1 MTKRTPDFGYPTSL
15 ADANDPVQLSRSGP
29 HDDILQSRAKYD
41 VGTPRSVP
49 AYPSATCNCTSMV
62 VDIEDA
68 VSSRDGV
75 DIPND
80 SFIEAITHSHIDEKG
95 TMCT

>member
-1 MTKRTPDFGYPTSL
+1 
-15 ADANDPVQLSRSGP
+15 
-29 HDDILQSRAKYD
+29 
-41 VGTPRSVP
+41 
-49 AYPSATCNCTSMV
+49 MV